1 MVALDDVKATCLQ
14 QGIMAKNM
22 CVIEKVRM
30 FISWGDPFI
39 TIWILLNVWLFD

>member
-22 CVIEKVRM
+22 CVIEKLCM
-30 FISWGDPFI
+30 CISWGDPSLQFGYY
-39 TIWILLNVWLFD
+39 